1 MRNSTV
7 YNADILRAVLP
18 EGADAVCINETE
30 STNTIARELIASD
43 APHGTVIVADRQSAG
58 RGRRGKSFFSP
69 EGGIYMSVTVK
80 WQDNIPYTVC
90 AASAVCRV
98 LRSYGTDAKIKWVND
113 IFIDS
118 KKVCGILCEK
128 VGEFVIIGIGINHS
142 VKDFP
147 DELKDTA
154 ASLPEG
160 IPDRQNTVCAV
171 TKELFRVLADPVGA
185 KAYYAENMMLYGKK
199 VIYEYNGTEHRGTVI
214 GLGDNEELLI
224 KSEGATVVLTS
235 GMVTLSE

>member
-1 MRNSTV
+1 MQSSKIYKT
-7 YNADILRAVLP
+7 DILQSVLP
-18 EGADAVCINETE
+18 EGADAVCIKETE
-30 STNTIARELIASD
+30 STNNIARELIASE
-43 APHGTVIVADRQSAG
+43 AAHGTVIVADRQSAG

-69 EGGIYMSVTVK
+69 EGGIYMSIIVR

-142 VKDFP
+142 IKDFP

-185 KAYYAENMMLYGKK
+185 KAYYAENMMLYGKR
-199 VIYEYNGTEHRGTVI
+199 VIYEYNGEEHRGAVI

-224 KSEGATVVLTS
+224 ETDGGTAAITS
-235 GMVTLSE
+235 GMVTLCE